1 MPTRKRRQRSEAEAS
16 EPRNDRNDP
25 AQPES
30 IALESTEQ
38 RRTRP
43 RRTRASYRQ
52 PDIISTQ
59 EPAVEAPIPPPA
71 APIVEESSD
80 DYDELDNDLTCSL
93 CHDLFI
99 DPVASPC
106 GHAFCSIC
114 HQRLF
119 SVRLPGEPGLPPSQ
133 RQRPCPLCRQ
143 KHNSQDAAPNTQL
156 DTRAR
161 TQHPEL
167 YSRRS
172 KEVAAAI
179 EQLNDEQP
187 HYFTLTVGNTCEQI
201 PGVQTRS
208 GITRPGRSDW
218 QFFVEL
224 RDGTTGEDVDAAIYI
239 DQVVM
244 HLCGGEGREVCSAP
258 PYVVRRSTNGALRR
272 MCYAI
277 VYFKPETRLQPVAV
291 TWLLNMNPGRHC
303 LDVPLE
309 LCRRQGAAENN
320 GGQQQDIND
329 INDGP
334 DGGYFGHFASVT
346 GPVVRDNQGPPGLIS
361 QEGPVSGLGALY
373 PVLAGLLETF
383 IRMDNV
389 HRRGT

>member
-1 MPTRKRRQRSEAEAS
+1 MRKRRQRSEAPAS
-16 EPRNDRNDP
+16 EARNESDP

-30 IALESTEQ
+30 LEIE

-52 PDIISTQ
+52 SNNNISAQ
-59 EPAVEAPIPPPA
+59 APAEEAPN
-71 APIVEESSD
+71 VEES
-80 DYDELDNDLTCSL
+80 YDEIDNELTCSL

-99 DPVASPC
+99 NPVAPPC
-106 GHAFCSIC
+106 GHSFCSIC
-114 HQRLF
+114 HLRLF

-133 RQRPCPLCRQ
+133 RSRPCPLCRQ
-143 KHNSQDAAPNTQL
+143 KHKSQDAVPHVVL

-161 TQHPEL
+161 TQHPVL

-172 KEVAAAI
+172 KEIAAAI
-179 EQLNDEQP
+179 EQLNDAQP
-187 HYFTLTVGNTCEQI
+187 HYFTLTVGNNCEQSSAI
-201 PGVQTRS
+201 STRS
-208 GITRPGRSDW
+208 GISHPGRSEW

-224 RDGTTGEDVDAAIYI
+224 RDGITGEYVDAAVYI

-244 HLCGGEGREVCSAP
+244 HLCGGEGREVCLTP
-258 PYVVRRSTNGALRR
+258 PYVVRRSSHGVTRR

-309 LCRRQGAAENN
+309 LCRRQGENTDAGA
-320 GGQQQDIND
+320 GGPGGHQQDDDNTNADDND
-329 INDGP
+329 SP

-346 GPVVRDNQGPPGLIS
+346 GPVVRDNAGPPGLIS
-361 QEGPVSGLGALY
+361 QEGPVSGLGSLY

-389 HRRGT
+389 HRGGA

>member
-1 MPTRKRRQRSEAEAS
+1 MPMQTRKRRQRSEARAS
-16 EPRNDRNDP
+16 EARNDSDP

-30 IALESTEQ
+30 LELE

-43 RRTRASYRQ
+43 RRSSRGRGNKSAQ
-52 PDIISTQ
+52 K
-59 EPAVEAPIPPPA
+59 PAVEAE
-71 APIVEESSD
+71 APNLEEGSD
-80 DYDELDNDLTCSL
+80 DEFDNELSSELTCSL

-99 DPVASPC
+99 NPMTAPC
-106 GHAFCSIC
+106 GHCFCSIC
-114 HQRLF
+114 LLRLF

-133 RQRPCPLCRQ
+133 RSRPCPLCRQ
-143 KHNSQDAAPNTQL
+143 KHKMHDAVADATLN
-156 DTRAR
+156 TRAQN
-161 TQHPEL
+161 QHPAH

-172 KEVAAAI
+172 VEVDAAI
-179 EQLNDEQP
+179 EQLGNTQP
-187 HYFTLTVGNTCEQI
+187 HYFTLTVGNTCEHHSAI
-201 PGVQTRS
+201 RTRS
-208 GITRPGRSDW
+208 GVSHPGRSDW

-224 RDGTTGEDVDAAIYI
+224 RDGTTGEDVDAGAYI
-239 DQVVM
+239 EQVVM
-244 HLCGGEGREVCSAP
+244 HLCGGEGREVCSTP
-258 PYVVRRSTNGALRR
+258 PYLVRRSSNGITRR

-309 LCRRQGAAENN
+309 LCRHEGENAGAGASDGPGGPQQGNDSANN
-320 GGQQQDIND
+320 ND
-329 INDGP
+329 DGP

-346 GPVVRDNQGPPGLIS
+346 GPVIRDDEGPPGLIA
-361 QEGPVSGLGALY
+361 QEGPVAGLGSLY

-389 HRRGT
+389 HRRGI